1 MSQFH
6 FSKVIATIG
15 PSLAKETVLSK
26 VINYVDVFRIN
37 LSHGF
42 IDHHKKYIDTILKL
56 DNSKTIMLETKWSEI
71 RSKNTT
77 PISLKKSDKIIVDFS
92 EYQEDEKGKLF
103 IDYPDLY
110 DIPTGTEIS
119 FEDISVVLKVEEN
132 DWLTLHCKV
141 AEAGSIHP
149 SKKVI
154 FKWYK
159 PNLPFLTE
167 KDKKDILRWL
177 QVGVNILVVSYVK
190 DANNIVELRDF
201 LFANNAKDVKV
212 IAKIETKEVLENLEQ
227 VITAADGISFL
238 KGGLDSLW
246 AKKSLTENKLIAL
259 CNQYGKPCILAW
271 YFSKKL
277 KTGKNA
283 ISHQATYDEVNEYLH
298 AGVDAF
304 MLGQETAFGDEPV
317 EDISGIYNTI
327 LKFEADPTKHLSMND
342 IHVNSENE
350 ISDYII
356 YNSFRT
362 SKELAIKAIICF
374 TSNGYSVAR
383 LSTLKPNIPIIAFT
397 KVDDTYKYLNLLWAV
412 KWYKISHSF
421 DYQHVK
427 KIGKE
432 IIRIIFKGN
441 ISLDD
446 KVLIMHANDADTN
459 SDDPTSIMN
468 GIEIYKFKDI

>member
-1 MSQFH
+1 MSVFH
-6 FSKVIATIG
+6 YSKVIATIG

-26 VINYVDVFRIN
+26 IINYVDVFRIN
-37 LSHGF
+37 LSNGL
-42 IDHHKKYIDTILKL
+42 IDHYKKYIDTILKL

-71 RSKNTT
+71 SCKNTHA
-77 PISLKKSDKIIVDFS
+77 ISLKKNDKIIVDFS

-103 IDYPDLY
+103 LDYPDLN
-110 DIPTGTEIS
+110 DISTGVEIH
-119 FEDISVVLKVEEN
+119 FEDVSVALKVESN
-132 DWLTLHCKV
+132 DWLTLHCK
-141 AEAGSIHP
+141 AIEAGTIQP

-159 PNLPFLTE
+159 PILPFLTE

-177 QVGVNILVVSYVK
+177 QIGVNILLVSYVK
-190 DANNIVELRDF
+190 DANNIVELRDY
-201 LFANNAKDVKV
+201 LFANNAKDVKI
-212 IAKIETKEVLENLEQ
+212 IAKIETKEVLENLEE
-227 VITAADGISFL
+227 VISATDWICFL
-238 KGGLDSLW
+238 KGWLDSLW
-246 AKKSLTENKLIAL
+246 VKKSFSENKLISL

-271 YFSKKL
+271 YFSKKT

-283 ISHQATYDEVNEYLH
+283 IAHQATYDEVNEYLE
-298 AGVDAF
+298 AGIDAF

-327 LKFEADPTKHLSMND
+327 SKHEINTVKNFNIND
-342 IHVNSENE
+342 IHVTSENE
-350 ISDYII
+350 ISDNII
-356 YNSFRT
+356 FNSFRI
-362 SKELAIKAIICF
+362 SRELAIKAIICF

-383 LSTLKPNIPIIAFT
+383 LSTMKPNIPIIAFT

-412 KWYKISHSF
+412 KWYKISNSF

-446 KVLIMHANDADTN
+446 KILIMHANDADTN
-459 SDDPTSIMN
+459 SDDPTNIMN